1 MLHRKYIIL
10 IFASWGREREGKKSS
25 TIQRQIM
32 ILTRTSDRM
41 IANFIAESVKKL
53 AETDSNS
60 TYYMELDDDLA
71 LYVGW
76 GHGFDPDDSQVFHS
90 KSDPDCAVCVKLA
103 EWNPVDIDYEWMYM
117 PYDTKT
123 GDVDDNE
130 CSVGPTTDYRGLANW
145 FITKYHSVR
154 DEIFNGTL
162 KI

>member
-90 KSDPDCAVCVKLA
+90 KSDPDCVVCVKLA

-117 PYDTKT
+117 PVYTNGEVYDTDSSI
-123 GDVDDNE
+123 GLM
-130 CSVGPTTDYRGLANW
+130 TDYRRLANELLHEYDV
-145 FITKYHSVR
+145 IREKLNSG
-154 DEIFNGTL
+154 EL
-162 KI
+162 KF